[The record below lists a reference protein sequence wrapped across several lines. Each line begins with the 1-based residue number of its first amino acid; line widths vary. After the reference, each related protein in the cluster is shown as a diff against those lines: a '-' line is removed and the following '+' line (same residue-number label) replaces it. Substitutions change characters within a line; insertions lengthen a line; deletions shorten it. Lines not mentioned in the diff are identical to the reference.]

1 MSENFLKNYAKS
13 NRPEQY
19 TGMSHSKYPMR
30 KVNMNK
36 MLRVPAEDKS
46 VKNASNLT
54 MLHQKGVCTCFI
66 CHSLG

>member
-1 MSENFLKNYAKS
+1 MSENYLKKYAKS
-13 NRPEQY
+13 NYQIKY
-19 TGMSHSKYPMR
+19 TGMSNSKYPMR

-46 VKNASNLT
+46 VKSASNSST
-54 MLHQKGVCTCFI
+54 LHQKGVCTCFI